1 MSDDTNDRLSFALEA
16 ARAAGEATLAYFGSA
31 ELAVE
36 RKADGSPV
44 TRADREA
51 ERILRER
58 IAAAWPDDAILGE
71 EEGERPGSS
80 GRRWILDP
88 VDGTRSFTHGVPLY
102 GTLLALESEADER
115 VELGVVYLPALRELV
130 YAARGHG
137 AHWTTDV
144 GGAREATRPARVS
157 AVSRLDEALMC
168 TTSVGGFAQ
177 VDLLDLYGR
186 LRAAVARDRGW
197 GDCYGHM
204 LVATGRV
211 DLMVDARMAVW
222 DSAALQPI
230 VEEAG
235 GVFMDLAGAATHRG
249 GSALSV
255 NAALAESVRGFLP

>member
-1 MSDDTNDRLSFALEA
+1 MSDDVNDLLAFAREA
-16 ARAAGEATLAYFGSA
+16 ARAAGEATLTHFGA
-31 ELAVE
+31 TELAVE

-71 EEGERPGSS
+71 EEGERPGTS

-102 GTLLALESEADER
+102 GTLLALESEAHER
-115 VELGVVYLPALRELV
+115 VELGVVYLPALREMM
-130 YAARGHG
+130 YAARGQG
-137 AHWTTDV
+137 AFWTTDV

-157 AVSRLDEALMC
+157 AVGRLEDALMC

-177 VDLLDLYGR
+177 VDRLDLYRR
-186 LRAAVARDRGW
+186 LRAAVGRDRGW
-197 GDCYGHM
+197 SDCYGHM
-204 LVATGRV
+204 LVATGRAE
-211 DLMVDARMAVW
+211 LMVDARMAVW
-222 DSAALQPI
+222 DCAALQPI

-255 NAALAESVRGFLP
+255 NAALAEPIRGLLR